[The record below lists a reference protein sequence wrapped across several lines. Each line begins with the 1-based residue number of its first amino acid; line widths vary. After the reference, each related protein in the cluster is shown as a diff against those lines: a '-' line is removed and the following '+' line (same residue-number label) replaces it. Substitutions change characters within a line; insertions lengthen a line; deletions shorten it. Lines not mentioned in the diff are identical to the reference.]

1 MANLGNKEACWF
13 GFYVIMWYHVGY
25 GIWAW
30 YQYSYIVGCKK
41 IKKYIFFIIIEP
53 NFFGIYYYY
62 YYYRCWY
69 YLLLLTI
76 PEIVHD
82 LGYMV
87 FIVR

>member
-1 MANLGNKEACWF
+1 MAF
-13 GFYVIMWYHVGY
+13 GPDISTVTSLV
-25 GIWAW
+25 
-30 YQYSYIVGCKK
+30 VKK
-41 IKKYIFFIIIEP
+41 IKIYIFFIIIEP
-53 NFFGIYYYY
+53 NFFGIYYY